1 MMGID
6 QFVGDRLYLDTNVL
20 IHFVEGHPLYAD
32 ILQDLFVAIDEETI
46 TAVTSEL
53 ALTEVMI
60 KPIANNRPD
69 VAATYAKLLAPGSAL
84 EVRPLDR
91 ATLLRGAEIRAQFGG
106 RAFDAIHVASAE
118 RAGCSTIL
126 SEDRRLAVPP
136 PLQHVRLSELKGTA

>member
-20 IHFVEGHPLYAD
+20 IHFVEGHPRYAG
-32 ILQDLFVAIDEETI
+32 ILRDLFIAIDESAI

-69 VAATYAKLLAPGSAL
+69 VAAIYAKLLAPGSSID
-84 EVRPLDR
+84 VRPLDR
-91 ATLLRGAEIRAQFGG
+91 ATLLRGAELRAQFGG
-106 RAFDAIHVASAE
+106 RTFDAIHVASAE
-118 RAGCSTIL
+118 RAGCDYIL
-126 SEDRRLAVPP
+126 SEDRRLVVPP
-136 PLQHVRLSELKGTA
+136 PLHHIRLSELKDPG